1 MQKETQSFRKLDV
14 WSRKARSQ
22 TLSIRKG
29 LGLCWEDRAGHL
41 LCYYWGDTHSFQINF
56 KTVFTVSI
64 LLLMNNFALFV
75 SQRDT

>member
-1 MQKETQSFRKLDV
+1 MCGVGRQGHK
-14 WSRKARSQ
+14 
-22 TLSIRKG
+22 LSIRKG

-41 LCYYWGDTHSFQINF
+41 LSYYWGDTHSFQIHF